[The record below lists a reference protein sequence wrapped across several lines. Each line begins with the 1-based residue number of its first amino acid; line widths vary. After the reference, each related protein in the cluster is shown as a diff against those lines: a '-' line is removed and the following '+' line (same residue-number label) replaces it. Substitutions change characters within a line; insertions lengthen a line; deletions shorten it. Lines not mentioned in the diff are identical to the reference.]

1 MRKDLAEKAAKQQEA
16 VRQSETK
23 TSFWGPRFLL
33 QNDRFTKTGLGQTNV
48 HGKLKWDVPVH
59 GLYFT

>member
-33 QNDRFTKTGLGQTNV
+33 QNDRFTKTG
-48 HGKLKWDVPVH
+48 KLKWDVPVH
-59 GLYFT
+59 GLLSYFT